1 MKLATGLLL
10 LAGWISCSRA
20 FLPHRLRRT
29 AGTRHSNVALQY
41 SASDAIIQSFSFTEC
56 ILKKVDIAEARAEF
70 WFFFFAGS
78 GALGIGIA
86 QIPKIL
92 KIYDEISQL
101 GGSDLTLGGED
112 APTNPIATIGYPEKM
127 KANDI
132 NQIIKD
138 APSSEVIAS
147 LCEKKSYLASL
158 GYLEQQAFY
167 KALPD
172 SNPLA
177 KYAIFEAMTAG
188 GCYPYFII
196 IPFNYNLLT
205 YQKVVL

>member
-1 MKLATGLLL
+1 MKLELGLLL
-10 LAGWISCSRA
+10 LAGWISCSSA
-20 FLPHRLRRT
+20 FLPRRSKQ
-29 AGTRHSNVALQY
+29 AAYTRQSNIALQY
-41 SASDAIIQSFSFTEC
+41 SVNDAIIQSYSFTEC

-92 KIYDEISQL
+92 KIYSEISQL
-101 GGSDLTLGGED
+101 GGSDVTLGGED
-112 APTNPIATIGYPEKM
+112 APTNPIATIGYPEKI
-127 KANDI
+127 KTNDI
-132 NQIIKD
+132 TQIIND
-138 APSSEVIAS
+138 APSSEVIGS

-188 GCYPYFII
+188 G
-196 IPFNYNLLT
+196 YNT
-205 YQKVVL
+205 TITHSFSC